1 METDRYLRHALIDWF
16 AQARVRTAR
25 IAVVGA
31 GAVGNEVV
39 KNLVLLA
46 AGAVDV
52 FDFDR
57 VEVHNLT
64 RSVFLRESDV
74 GCSKAGAVVARA
86 REVDPAVRLRA
97 IEGDFWRTL
106 SLSAL
111 RGYDCA
117 IACVDNLEA
126 RLRLNQMCLI
136 AGVDLV
142 NAAIDARYVTVETFP
157 FSTAARPPCYECSLP
172 DSAYQRIAARYS
184 CGWLRKRAAAEHK
197 VPTTAITASVA
208 GALAASAALRLGPEA
223 EPHVRRVFLDT
234 IGGASTA
241 CSLTQRAGCPGCDTF
256 TERPRLF
263 SARND
268 WWSEIAL
275 DLGAEDIALRLSD
288 PIITGFA
295 CVHCGE
301 RSRAE
306 GVLLRRASDFDDSIT
321 LCAACGQRAVRV
333 EIREELA
340 LGELLRLFGER
351 PLPAKY
357 VLARTGAGIV
367 CIDLEEVSDG
377 ERT

>member
-1 METDRYLRHALIDWF
+1 METDRYLRHTLIDWF

-39 KNLVLLA
+39 KNLVLLG

-64 RSVFLRESDV
+64 RSVFLRESDA
-74 GCSKAGAVVARA
+74 GGPKAGAVVARA
-86 REVDPAVRLRA
+86 REIDPAVQLRA

-111 RGYDCA
+111 RRYDCA
-117 IACVDNLEA
+117 IACVDNFEA

-184 CGWLRKRAAAEHK
+184 CGWLRKRAAAERK

-223 EPHVRRVFLDT
+223 EPHARRVLVDT
-234 IGGASTA
+234 IGGASTV
-241 CSLTQRAGCPGCDTF
+241 CSLTRRAVCGGCDVF
-256 TERPRLF
+256 AQRPRLF
-263 SARND
+263 AARND
-268 WWSEIAL
+268 WHSEIAV
-275 DLGAEDIALRLSD
+275 DPSAEDVELRLSD

-301 RSRAE
+301 RAGGE
-306 GVLLRRASDFDDSIT
+306 AVLLRRASDFDDSIT
-321 LCAACGQRAVRV
+321 LCAACARRTVRV
-333 EIREELA
+333 EIREDLT
-340 LGELLRLFGER
+340 LGELVRLLGER

-357 VLARTGAGIV
+357 VLARTAAGTV
-367 CIDLEEVSDG
+367 CIDLEEASDG